1 MRSVDEAIRQLIE
14 AAGNW
19 DAARKT
25 LRIPVHR
32 AIHQVL
38 AEDVV
43 STVAVPPSANSAMDG
58 YAFCYQQAE
67 ALNFRLPV
75 SQRIPAGTAP
85 QPLRK
90 NSVARIFTGA
100 EIPSGA
106 DTVAM
111 QEDCLVDGDQLLINA
126 SQIAQGDNIR
136 CRGQDV
142 NEGETIIAKGVRLR
156 PQELGLLASVG
167 CAEILVYRP
176 LKVAIF
182 STGDELVEPGSKLE
196 PGQIYNSNR
205 ATLSGLL
212 ALWNMEMV
220 DLGICPDNPGALA
233 ALLSKAAVEADVIVT
248 SGGVSVGE
256 EDHIK
261 PVVEKLGNLDFWK
274 IAIKPGKPLAFGS
287 VGHTPFVGLPGNP
300 ASVLVTS
307 LLLLRPFL
315 FRLQGQSQIFPVA
328 TRERSLFSRKAGKR
342 QEFLRA
348 RRSGGGVEIFPNQ
361 SSGMLSSACW
371 GDGLV
376 VQYPDT
382 GIEKGDEVDFYSYG
396 EFW

>member
-1 MRSVDEAIRQLIE
+1 MHSVDEAIRQLIATAQNQSATRE
-14 AAGNW
+14 II
-19 DAARKT
+19 RV
-25 LRIPVHR
+25 PVHR
-32 AIHQVL
+32 AVRHVL

-43 STVAVPPSANSAMDG
+43 STVAVPPRANSAMDG
-58 YAFCYQQAE
+58 YAFCYQQAQ
-67 ALNFRLPV
+67 ALNFKLPV

-85 QPLRK
+85 QPLREH
-90 NSVARIFTGA
+90 SAARIFTGA
-100 EIPSGA
+100 EIPSAA

-111 QEDCLVDGDQLLINA
+111 QEDCHVDGDQLLIDA
-126 SQIAQGDNIR
+126 SQVSKGDNIR
-136 CRGQDV
+136 PRGQDV
-142 NEGETIIAKGVRLR
+142 SEGETIITKGTRLR

-182 STGDELVEPGSKLE
+182 STGDELVEPGNSLK

-212 ALWNMEMV
+212 AIWNMGIV
-220 DLGICPDNPGALA
+220 DLGICPDNPDALTT
-233 ALLSKAAVEADVIVT
+233 LLSKAAIEVDVIVT

-261 PVVEKLGNLDFWK
+261 PVVEKLGSLDFWK

-287 VGHTPFVGLPGNP
+287 VESTPFVGLPGNP

-307 LLLLRPFL
+307 LLFLRPFL
-315 FRLQGQSQIFPVA
+315 FSFQGQVSVLPVA
-328 TRERSLFSRKAGKR
+328 TKERSLFSRKGGKR

-348 RRSGGGVEIFPNQ
+348 RRIDGGVEIYSNQ

-382 GIEKGDEVDFYSYG
+382 SIENGEEVDFFPYG